1 MNVFD
6 KYMDLPYFV
15 KKSIDKE
22 IYFQKNILGLPNFEI
37 CEGPVP
43 DGCEEFSIG
52 KSVEISS
59 DSFKD
64 LEFQSMLNVTDL
76 ISEEIL
82 RELGNYLRKKSD
94 WPKTIWIQK
103 KYLDQKTEDILKS
116 TINIYV
122 EFRFFFEKKRKE
134 EERK

>member
-1 MNVFD
+1 MNAFD
-6 KYMDLPYFV
+6 RYMDLPYFV

-22 IYFQKNILGLPNFEI
+22 ISFQKNTLGLPNFEI
-37 CEGPVP
+37 CRGSIPN
-43 DGCEEFSIG
+43 DCEEFSVG

-64 LEFQSMLNVTDL
+64 LEFQAMLHVTDL

-82 RELGNYLRKKSD
+82 RELGDYLRKKSD
-94 WPKTIWIQK
+94 WPKTVWIQK
-103 KYLDQKTEDILKS
+103 KYLDQKTEDALKS

-122 EFRFFFEKKRKE
+122 EFRFFFEKKKE
-134 EERK
+134 EERE